1 MHLVVGLGNPGRRYA
16 QTRHNAGFLV
26 IDRLA
31 ERWGARVERKQFGA
45 LVDSVR
51 LASSNAVLAKPQTFM
66 NRSGQAVVSLKGFYK
81 TPLEDVVVVHD
92 EVDMDFGTVKLKQGG
107 GHGGHNGLRDIQA
120 KAGGNGFV
128 RVRVGVS
135 RPPEGWDTADWVLA
149 KFSSAEQSELDAI
162 LDRAA
167 DAVELVLREGTSK
180 AMAHVNARRPQ
191 RNQTNNGS
199 TGEGTPSPAQEP
211 QN

>member
-26 IDRLA
+26 VDRLA
-31 ERWGARVERKQFGA
+31 ERWGASVDRKQFGA
-45 LVDSVR
+45 LVESVR
-51 LASSNAVLAKPQTFM
+51 IADAPVVLAKPQTFM
-66 NRSGQAVVSLKGFYK
+66 NLSGQAVASLRGFYK
-81 TPLEDVVVVHD
+81 SELDEVVVIHD
-92 EVDMDFGTVKLKQGG
+92 EVDLDFGAVKLKKGG

-135 RPPEGWDTADWVLA
+135 RPPAGWDTADWVLG
-149 KFSSAEQSELDAI
+149 KFSSAEQAALPDLVEDAC
-162 LDRAA
+162 
-167 DAVELVLREGTSK
+167 DAVEAVLREGLDR
-180 AMAHVNARRPQ
+180 AMTDVNARRPQ
-191 RNQTNNGS
+191 RN
-199 TGEGTPSPAQEP
+199 TPSTES